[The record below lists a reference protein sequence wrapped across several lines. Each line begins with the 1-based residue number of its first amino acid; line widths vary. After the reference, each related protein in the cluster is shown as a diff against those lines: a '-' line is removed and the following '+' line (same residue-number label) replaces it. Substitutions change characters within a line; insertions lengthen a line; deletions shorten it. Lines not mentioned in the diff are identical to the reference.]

1 MNKNKILSGLLLAT
15 SSQLLCATALA
26 QQLEEVIVTAK
37 IRAEG
42 LQDVSV
48 SVTALSG
55 DVMNEQ
61 GMGKVEDFVAYIPN
75 FSFSETAIGTTMY
88 IRGIGSGIN
97 QGFEQSVGMYS
108 DGIYYGRAQLTR
120 APIFDMERVEVLRGP
135 QTTLFGNNSIGGA
148 LSFHTKKPGDE
159 PEISG
164 SILYEPNHGET
175 ETTLVF
181 SGPLTDRLGARFS
194 YRNYQMDGYLEN
206 KTLNRDEPQRDFETG
221 RINLQFEA
229 TDNFS
234 AGLKLEHSTFDTQ
247 GRQIRVFQSAP
258 SVGYGASA
266 QNYAT
271 PNNVSGQ
278 DLNEILS
285 AFPSVGGATSA
296 NPNDKDS
303 RYSNGD
309 LSENTT
315 NNATV
320 TLNWALENGYQ
331 LTSILG
337 YLDYQ
342 YDEVCDC
349 DFTAA
354 AIVPLESSEEFD
366 QQSIEMRIV
375 SPGGETFDFI
385 GGIYLQQD
393 NLRFEDALYA
403 LPEPSGFFDLLN
415 GIPLTAG
422 GASVLVNKSVPRD
435 FEQENQNQSVF
446 GEVTWNLQDDLRL
459 IVGARHTHTKKE
471 ASRSL
476 TFSEFDGSAITD
488 ETNQDALDIAY
499 GILFKAF
506 RHDLEGNREEQ
517 RTSYEITAE
526 WDINDDTLFYSSY
539 KNGFKPGGFDVRSN
553 APPNIEQVIG
563 NPLAF
568 SKGGSFEFDD
578 EQIKAFEMG
587 AKFSFDRRVELNVAY
602 YYTEISDLQVSLF
615 DGALGFNVSN
625 AAEAVSQ
632 GLEFDGRWSIDEN
645 WLLSGSIGFMDFE
658 FKDYENGL
666 CTGSEQL
673 NAAQTGFGANGKPVS
688 QGTDCEADF
697 SGKTNQYVADFSGS
711 ISIAYE
717 KDITDQLMFR
727 SSLDMVFSD
736 DYSPAQ
742 NLDAVIQQDAF
753 QKFNMRL
760 AIADIDGKWEI
771 ALLGRN
777 ITDEEIISYAN
788 DVPLSTSQFGS
799 ATYYGVYERPASW
812 ALQARYNFL

>member
-1 MNKNKILSGLLLAT
+1 MNNNKLLSGLILAMA
-15 SSQLLCATALA
+15 SQSLSTTALA
-26 QQLEEVIVTAK
+26 QQLEEVVVTAK

-55 DVMNEQ
+55 DTLNEQ

-75 FSFSETAIGTTMY
+75 FSFSETAIGTTLY

-159 PEISG
+159 PELSA
-164 SILYEPNHGET
+164 SVLYEPDHDEN
-175 ETTLVF
+175 ETTLIF
-181 SGPLTDRLGARFS
+181 SGPITDRLGARVS

-206 KTLNRDEPQRDFETG
+206 KTLNRDEPQRDYETG
-221 RINLQFEA
+221 RINIQFDA
-229 TDNFS
+229 TDSFT

-247 GRQIRVFQSAP
+247 GRQIRVFETSP
-258 SVGYGASA
+258 SVGFGASG
-266 QNYAT
+266 QNYAS
-271 PNNVSGQ
+271 PNNVEGQ
-278 DLNEILS
+278 DLNDILS
-285 AFPSVGGATSA
+285 AFPSVGGATVADPS
-296 NPNDKDS
+296 DDDS

-320 TLNWALENGYQ
+320 TLNWSLDSGYQ
-331 LTSILG
+331 LTSIIG
-337 YLDYQ
+337 YLDYE
-342 YDEVCDC
+342 YDENCDC

-354 AIVPLESSEEFD
+354 TIVPLNSTEEFD
-366 QQSIEMRIV
+366 QKSIEMRVV

-385 GGIYLQQD
+385 GGIYLQED
-393 NLRFEDALYA
+393 NLSFEDALYA
-403 LPEPSGFFDLLN
+403 LPEPSGFYDLLK
-415 GIPLTAG
+415 GIPLTAD
-422 GASVLVNKSVPRD
+422 GASALVNKSVPRE
-435 FEQENQNQSVF
+435 FEQENENQSIF
-446 GEVTWNLQDDLRL
+446 GEVTWNIQDYLRL

-471 ASRSL
+471 ASRKL
-476 TFSEFDGSAITD
+476 TYSEFDGSAVTD
-488 ETNQDALDIAY
+488 EDVQNALDIAY

-506 RHDLEGNREEQ
+506 RHDLEGSREEQ
-517 RTSYEITAE
+517 RTSYEVTVE
-526 WDINDDTLFYSSY
+526 WDIDDDTLFYSSY
-539 KNGFKPGGFDVRSN
+539 KNGFKPGGYDVRSN
-553 APPNIEQVIG
+553 APPTVDEVIG

-578 EQIKAFEMG
+578 EQIQAFEMG
-587 AKFSFDRRVELNVAY
+587 AKFSFDRRAELNIAY

-632 GLEFDGRWSIDEN
+632 GIELDGRWSLDEH

-658 FKDYENGL
+658 FKDYKDGL
-666 CTGSEQL
+666 CTGAQQL
-673 NAAQTGFGANGKPVS
+673 AAAESGFGANGDPVS
-688 QGTDCEADF
+688 QGTDCVADF

-711 ISIAYE
+711 ISLAYE
-717 KDITDQLMFR
+717 RDINDHLMFR
-727 SSLDMVFSD
+727 GSLDMVFSD

-742 NLDAVIQQDAF
+742 NLDPVIQQDAY

-760 AIADIDGKWEI
+760 AIADIDGKWEV

-799 ATYYGVYERPASW
+799 ASYYGLYERPASW